1 MFNFADENYRIP
13 WLIWIQLIVFILL
26 LLLLF
31 SFILLPLDP
40 DHDAAAVTAAAA
52 TTVLATAS
60 TSNNDIIQLV
70 DKQSLSK
77 QDSTVTVVTNHRHH
91 SQVKQSLRVKG
102 EIEASSSMRR
112 EEITEEEEEAS
123 LSFHPCH
130 YFQLATVAFLKCFGL
145 DSTCDTPPT
154 QKHMKR
160 KES

>member
-91 SQVKQSLRVKG
+91 SQEYALTESILAELKG
-102 EIEASSSMRR
+102 KRR
-112 EEITEEEEEAS
+112 DRS
-123 LSFHPCH
+123 KF
-130 YFQLATVAFLKCFGL
+130 
-145 DSTCDTPPT
+145 
-154 QKHMKR
+154 KHEKR
-160 KES
+160 RNYRGGGGGFP

>member
-91 SQVKQSLRVKG
+91 SQSLRVKG

>member
-1 MFNFADENYRIP
+1 MFNFVDENYRIP
-13 WLIWIQLIVFILL
+13 WLIWIQLIVFLL
-26 LLLLF
+26 LFLLLF
-31 SFILLPLDP
+31 SFTLLPLDP
-40 DHDAAAVTAAAA
+40 DHDAATVTAAVA

-77 QDSTVTVVTNHRHH
+77 HDSTVTVVTNHRHH
-91 SQVKQSLRVKG
+91 SQNLSVKG

-112 EEITEEEEEAS
+112 EEITEEEAS

-145 DSTCDTPPT
+145 DSTSDSPST
-154 QKHMKR
+154 QRHMKR